1 MPASAASRVGRLH
14 GFRVAQRNGQDRGVG
29 GEPMHDLGQ
38 RVMSLG
44 EIAKLHVKL
53 FSLRSHAES
62 IIPAA
67 GSREA
72 SQPGILACATF
83 VTKP

>member
-62 IIPAA
+62 II
-67 GSREA
+67 SRR
-72 SQPGILACATF
+72 SLP
-83 VTKP
+83 

>member
-53 FSLRSHAES
+53 FSLGATQKASFPPQA
-62 IIPAA
+62 PVKQT
-67 GSREA
+67 SREYLRA
-72 SQPGILACATF
+72 QLSL
-83 VTKP
+83 